1 VHGTTRVVP
10 RERFE
15 QEERAVLQALASHPY
30 HSLTLRASA
39 TREHRSTRSTSA
51 SGRSPAPSQTR
62 SLPRIDVEQR
72 PLRAYAALAGGAR

>member
-1 VHGTTRVVP
+1 VHGTRKVVP
-10 RERFE
+10 RARFE

-39 TREHRSTRSTSA
+39 TREHRSSSA
-51 SGRSPAPSQTR
+51 SGRSHAR